1 MTEQE
6 INRKI
11 LDAQWKVWERESKRL
26 LKAWH
31 NEPLN
36 ETQLYYNDIP
46 KHSKEAKMSYKEL
59 IEKNIIG
66 PNAVYSVERKLLR
79 AKRKAEEKVL
89 NLTDRL

>member
-46 KHSKEAKMSYKEL
+46 KHSKEAKMFLMHISL
-59 IEKNIIG
+59 ACKNFIL
-66 PNAVYSVERKLLR
+66 E
-79 AKRKAEEKVL
+79 
-89 NLTDRL
+89 NL